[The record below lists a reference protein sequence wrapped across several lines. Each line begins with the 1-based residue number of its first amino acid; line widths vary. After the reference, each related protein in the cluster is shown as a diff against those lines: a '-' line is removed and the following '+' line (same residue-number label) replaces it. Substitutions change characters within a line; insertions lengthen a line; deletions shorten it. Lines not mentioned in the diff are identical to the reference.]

1 MIKVN
6 NNWPLKYKKLK
17 ISRNKEKMMLEI
29 INEKPNRTKKID
41 KDKERSLNQTKNNSK
56 KSKKNSEI

>member
-41 KDKERSLNQTKNNSK
+41 KDKEHSLNQTKNN
-56 KSKKNSEI
+56 